1 MIKIS
6 HAKSMPSPKEIAA
19 VEARIDAI
27 FNNEYLQF
35 IRQHNGAEI
44 RNGYYDI
51 SEQQSSYVRYFIEIE
66 DIANDISLMAD
77 DEISQY
83 FFPFAIGSGGTYFL
97 MKKKGDACIYYYD
110 SDYMGHD
117 AISKIAQSFNTFM
130 NNIKSDTEIK
140 IEGTYKVVQVTT
152 GKP

>member
-1 MIKIS
+1 M
-6 HAKSMPSPKEIAA
+6 
-19 VEARIDAI
+19 EAGIDAI
-27 FNNEYLQF
+27 FNNDYLQF
-35 IRQHNGAEI
+35 IRRHNGAEI

-51 SEQQSSYVRYFIEIE
+51 SEPQSSYVRYFIEIE
-66 DIANDISLMAD
+66 DIASHISLMAD
-77 DEISQY
+77 DETSQY
-83 FFPFAIGSGGTYFL
+83 FFPFVLGSGGTYFL
-97 MKKKGDACIYYYD
+97 MKNKGDACIYYYD

-117 AISKIAQSFNTFM
+117 ATSKVAQSFNTFV